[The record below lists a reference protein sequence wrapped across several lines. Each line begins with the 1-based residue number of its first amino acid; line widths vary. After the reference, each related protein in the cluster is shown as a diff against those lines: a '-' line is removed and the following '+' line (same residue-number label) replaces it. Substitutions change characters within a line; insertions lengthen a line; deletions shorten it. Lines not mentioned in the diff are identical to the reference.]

1 MEVRAPRYR
10 SRPLRPHPDVEPATA
25 GGAVDGGVEI
35 KLLGR
40 ALAGEA
46 AEATERDLD
55 VPGAELL
62 RIVEIPELALVP
74 DLDGATLSPAVL
86 ADADAFRIVAIGAER
101 GGAAGADPLAA
112 ALVPPL
118 LLPQSCFPRLHDL
131 VPGAERLDLLH
142 LPRRQVKLGH
152 FVQPFFGVRHRLDR
166 KN

>member
-1 MEVRAPRYR
+1 M
-10 SRPLRPHPDVEPATA
+10 PLRPHPDVEPATA

-62 RIVEIPELALVP
+62 RLVEIPELALVP
-74 DLDGATLSPAVL
+74 DLDGATLSTAVL
-86 ADADAFRIVAIGAER
+86 ADADDFRIDAIGAAT
-101 GGAAGADPLAA
+101 GGAARPDHLAA

-118 LLPQSCFPRLHDL
+118 LLPPSC
-131 VPGAERLDLLH
+131 
-142 LPRRQVKLGH
+142 LPRPLYPH
-152 FVQPFFGVRHRLDR
+152 
-166 KN
+166 

>member
-1 MEVRAPRYR
+1 M
-10 SRPLRPHPDVEPATA
+10 PLRPHPDVEPATA

-86 ADADAFRIVAIGAER
+86 ADADAFRIVAIGDER
-101 GGAAGADPLAA
+101 RGAAGADPLPEIGRANVCTQLRNVP
-112 ALVPPL
+112 LVR
-118 LLPQSCFPRLHDL
+118 RLHL
-131 VPGAERLDLLH
+131 E
-142 LPRRQVKLGH
+142 QKT
-152 FVQPFFGVRHRLDR
+152 
-166 KN
+166 

>member
-1 MEVRAPRYR
+1 M
-10 SRPLRPHPDVEPATA
+10 PLRPHPDVEPATA

-86 ADADAFRIVAIGAER
+86 ADADRSEEHTSELQSLMRISYAVFCLQKKKQTYTR
-101 GGAAGADPLAA
+101 
-112 ALVPPL
+112 
-118 LLPQSCFPRLHDL
+118 
-131 VPGAERLDLLH
+131 
-142 LPRRQVKLGH
+142 
-152 FVQPFFGVRHRLDR
+152 
-166 KN
+166 

>member
-1 MEVRAPRYR
+1 MYR
-10 SRPLRPHPDVEPATA
+10 IMRLRPHPEVEPATA

-118 LLPQSCFPRLHDL
+118 LLPQSCFRSEEHTSELQSLMRISYAVFCLKKKKMNTQD
-131 VPGAERLDLLH
+131 
-142 LPRRQVKLGH
+142 
-152 FVQPFFGVRHRLDR
+152 
-166 KN
+166 